1 MHKQKMDS
9 CSDPGENQF
18 FDALEE
24 ITDSGFDYFRS
35 NSAHGA
41 GCSASSSSQF
51 DVWIQNPESVQA
63 RRSKFF
69 DWLGLDVNKESVDG
83 FEESGVSEMEDDRI
97 ANVAG
102 DVLRNTSFECQISSS
117 RCHVSVCSIDDTE
130 FSGNLIPKEN
140 AAGVL
145 KGNVVDDNRESHSDI
160 TERAQSGQQS
170 ERSSSSSS
178 SEGFS
183 PVTNMAKSSSVGPTK
198 KVKKWWLNRLRSFNC
213 VMEGEP
219 ESCNCDSSARGRIQ
233 RVKVHQSKKQSKELS
248 ALYYGQNIR
257 AHKGAILTMKFS
269 PDGRFLASAGEDR
282 IVRVWQVI
290 EDDRSSE
297 IDIPEMDPSCV
308 YFTMNHLSELK
319 PLSNDKE
326 KNSKLKRTSDSACVV
341 LPPKV
346 FRISE
351 KPLHEFQ
358 GHTSEVLDLS
368 WSKSNCLLSASVD
381 KSVRLWR
388 LGINNCLQVFPH
400 NNYVTC
406 VQFNPIDD
414 NCFISGSIDGKV
426 RIWEISHCKVVN
438 WTETKD
444 IVTAVC
450 FRPDGQGGIIGSI
463 AGSCRFY
470 SISDNQLELDA
481 PIFMHNKKKSSGRRI
496 TGFQFFPQDPNKVMI
511 SCADSQVRILQGVN
525 VIGKYKGLR
534 RTGAYCTAF
543 FTADGKHIVAASED
557 SNVYIWK
564 CDQDYADSSHIKK
577 IKSSE
582 RFLSNASVAL
592 PWPGLQNEINRNQWH
607 DGAFN
612 GLPHGLHPSFSSP
625 HLSCRQDFFLEL
637 YNPKGSALW
646 PEEKLVSPSPPPSLT
661 SSMHKS
667 EYRFLKTCQ
676 SRSDSDAWGMVIVTA
691 GWDGRIR
698 SFHNYGLPVP
708 C

>member
-1 MHKQKMDS
+1 MLKQTMDT

-24 ITDSGFDYFRS
+24 IIDSGSDCDLR
-35 NSAHGA
+35 
-41 GCSASSSSQF
+41 SSSSREASCSVSSSAQF
-51 DVWIQNPESVQA
+51 DVWIQNPESVES

-69 DWLGLDVNKESVDG
+69 NWLGFDVNNKFSGDCC
-83 FEESGVSEMEDDRI
+83 EESCGSEIEVDRI
-97 ANVAG
+97 TNVNG
-102 DVLRNTSFECQISSS
+102 NELRNRRFECQLSSS
-117 RCHVSVCSIDDTE
+117 RRPVSFCSFDDTE
-130 FSGNLIPKEN
+130 LSGNLTHKKNVGE
-140 AAGVL
+140 GL
-145 KGNVVDDNRESHSDI
+145 KGNVVVENHESRSDDAV
-160 TERAQSGQQS
+160 RAHQS
-170 ERSSSSSS
+170 EGSLCSSSS

-183 PVTNMAKSSSVGPTK
+183 PVENTEMSSSVGPTK

-219 ESCNCDSSARGRIQ
+219 ESCNCDSSARGGIQ
-233 RVKVHQSKKQSKELS
+233 RVKVHQTKKQSKEFS
-248 ALYYGQNIR
+248 ALYYGQNIQ

-269 PDGRFLASAGEDR
+269 PDGQFLASAGEDR
-282 IVRVWQVI
+282 IVRVWQVV
-290 EDDRSSE
+290 EDDRSNE

-308 YFTMNHLSELK
+308 YFTMNHQSELK
-319 PLSNDKE
+319 PLSHDKE
-326 KNSKLKRTSDSACVV
+326 KNSKLKKTSDSACVV

-346 FRISE
+346 FRILE
-351 KPLHEFQ
+351 KPLHAFQ
-358 GHTSEVLDLS
+358 GHRSEVLDLS
-368 WSKSNCLLSASVD
+368 WSKNDCLLSASVD
-381 KSVRLWR
+381 KTVRLWR
-388 LGINNCLQVFPH
+388 VGTNHCLRVFPH

-406 VQFNPIDD
+406 VQFNPVDD

-426 RIWEISHCKVVN
+426 RVWGISDCKVVN

-450 FRPDGQGGIIGSI
+450 YRPDGQGGIIGSI

-481 PIFMHNKKKSSGRRI
+481 QIFLHNKKSSGKRI

-534 RTGAYCTAF
+534 RTGAHCTAF

-564 CDQDYADSSHIKK
+564 CNDQDYTDSSKTKK

-592 PWPGLQNEINRNQWH
+592 PWPGLQNDVNRTQWR

-612 GLPHGLHPSFSSP
+612 GLPHGSRPYFSPP
-625 HLSCRQDFFLEL
+625 HFSCRQDFFLEL
-637 YNPKGSALW
+637 YHPKGSALW
-646 PEEKLVSPSPPPSLT
+646 PEEKLVSPSRSPSLT

-676 SRSDSDAWGMVIVTA
+676 SRSDSNAWGMVIVTA

-708 C
+708 H